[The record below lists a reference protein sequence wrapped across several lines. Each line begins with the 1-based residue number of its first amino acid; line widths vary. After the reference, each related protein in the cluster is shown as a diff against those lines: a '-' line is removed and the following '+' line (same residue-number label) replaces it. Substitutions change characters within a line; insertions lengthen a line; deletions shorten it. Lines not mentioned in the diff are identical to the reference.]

1 MTGSSSPSPAT
12 PNCPAPLQRSSPS
25 CRGGTNRLTAYDAD
39 TGEEEW
45 THEWEAEEPFGAFPE
60 LAHPRA
66 DTRLEAP
73 SFTASRSVVAAK
85 HRTDGHEYLVLDLGS
100 GIRHTEPLELAGYDD
115 RLHFTSDGV
124 TALRHDPQTDTLVY
138 EFLVYFPGKEPEM
151 VARMPAPDGPDD
163 PGSHAW
169 VALMDAVVAV
179 RPATDSPGS
188 HLVGVA
194 PWNSATEPV
203 RIPLDGVRLSE
214 DSEAIRFISARE
226 AVLVTDTAV
235 TNLVALH

>member
-1 MTGSSSPSPAT
+1 
-12 PNCPAPLQRSSPS
+12 
-25 CRGGTNRLTAYDAD
+25 
-39 TGEEEW
+39 
-45 THEWEAEEPFGAFPE
+45 
-60 LAHPRA
+60 
-66 DTRLEAP
+66 
-73 SFTASRSVVAAK
+73 VVAAK

-151 VARMPAPDGPDD
+151 VARMRDPDGLDD
-163 PGSHAW
+163 PGGHAW